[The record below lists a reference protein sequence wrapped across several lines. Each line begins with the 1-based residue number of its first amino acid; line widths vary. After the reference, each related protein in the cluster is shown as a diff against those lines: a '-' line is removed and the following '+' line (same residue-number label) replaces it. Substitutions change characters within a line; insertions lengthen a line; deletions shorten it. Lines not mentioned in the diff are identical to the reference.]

1 MLEFDVVLWLFY
13 DAGTCFNYKL
23 GAALIYTLFILAVQ
37 KSQFSHNNDPRHCYL
52 GSLLPDAFNHLY
64 MLAMHLVELMICTI
78 TSHYVIIEEKNKRK
92 GKI

>member
-1 MLEFDVVLWLFY
+1 MLEFDVVFWLFY
-13 DAGTCFNYKL
+13 DAGPCISYKL

-37 KSQFSHNNDPRHCYL
+37 KCIFSHNNDPRHCYL
-52 GSLLPDAFNHLY
+52 GSLMPGAFNHIY

-78 TSHYVIIEEKNKRK
+78 TSHYVIIKEKNKRK

>member
-37 KSQFSHNNDPRHCYL
+37 
-52 GSLLPDAFNHLY
+52 
-64 MLAMHLVELMICTI
+64 
-78 TSHYVIIEEKNKRK
+78 
-92 GKI
+92 